1 MERKAIVLCNVV
13 GFLGILSAVTGFA
26 AEATRIQA
34 SQVKFISPTQCQY
47 PRSPALG
54 LGLTAAVALLIAQ
67 IIINSATG
75 CICCKRTRQTW
86 NSNWTKALVF
96 YVVSCCLGEGSYVE
110 NERLLSC
117 QSAWRKNF
125 ELEGFTFVIAFLLL
139 LTGSALNDQHG
150 EESVYFGNYYC
161 YVVKPGVFAGGAVLA
176 LASVTLGIFYYLTVN
191 MAKDST
197 GPWGNAPVPNQGGIA
212 MGQPQFPPQS
222 SQDPVFVHED
232 TYIRRQFT

>member
-67 IIINSATG
+67 IIINSAT
-75 CICCKRTRQTW
+75 
-86 NSNWTKALVF
+86 
-96 YVVSCCLGEGSYVE
+96 
-110 NERLLSC
+110 
-117 QSAWRKNF
+117 
-125 ELEGFTFVIAFLLL
+125 GFTFVIAFLLL